1 MRRRLTALLARIYY
15 RIRLKTQEQHIT
27 DLEGMLS
34 DMVTARDGCMTEINI
49 LTQRLLAAHDQ
60 RDALA
65 KRSGLFAG
73 EAQS

>member
-15 RIRLKTQEQHIT
+15 RIRLTTQEQHIA

-34 DMVTARDGCMTEINI
+34 DMVTASDGCITEINI
-49 LTQRLLAAHDQ
+49 LTERLLAAYDQ

-65 KRSGLFAG
+65 KRSGLFAR
-73 EAQS
+73 EVQS